1 MKTKKISWQAIAIVV
16 LALVLI
22 ASIALGVSG
31 AWFQDRDNVDSQAK
45 FADSVTVRL
54 KDPSTSKDPVS
65 WEQYYK
71 KDLAGALPGDYVIG
85 QTTVYLGSTTPTLL
99 RYNVSAEVYTDDTK
113 TKKVTE
119 EWINGAEGVT
129 TISESYKNGELN
141 YFVPATGT
149 EGAKWVEA
157 TSIEE
162 KWKAE
167 ALVSLNA
174 LKTELGKGVVLSE
187 NWGAKEDGKNFGY
200 FTKIVNAE
208 AATNMGADTIAVTV
222 ADGIKMLESGVN
234 IPTTVNNAAEKW
246 TIEIKVEVEA
256 IQAANLVSIDGTTI
270 NNEDWMNDM
279 PTALQALVKKY
290 NAARKAV

>member
-31 AWFQDRDNVDSQAK
+31 AWFQDRDDASSQAE
-45 FADSVTVRL
+45 FADSVTVKL
-54 KDPSTSKDPVS
+54 KDPATNKDPVS
-65 WEQYYK
+65 WAQYYETG
-71 KDLAGALPGDYVIG
+71 LAGALPGDYVIG
-85 QTTVYLGSTTPTLL
+85 ATTVYLGSTTPTLL
-99 RYNVSAEVYTDDTK
+99 RYNVSAEVYTDNTK
-113 TKKVTE
+113 ATKVTE
-119 EWINGAEGVT
+119 EWINGTEGVK
-129 TISESYKNGELN
+129 TISDSYKNGELN
-141 YFVPATGT
+141 YYDAA
-149 EGAKWVEA
+149 ESKWKDA
-157 TSIEE
+157 ASIED

-174 LKTELGKGVVLSE
+174 LKGELTTGMALSE
-187 NWGAKEDGKNFGY
+187 NWGAKEKDKKFGY

-208 AATNMGADTIAVTV
+208 DITGLTEAETV
-222 ADGIKMLESGVN
+222 KLTVIPLLAKGIT

-279 PTALQALVKKY
+279 PTALQTLVKKY
-290 NAARKAV
+290 NAARKAA